1 MKSTETILAEI
12 QKDITHYTEKQD
24 RCFEELKKQQ
34 DKKNTM
40 TDNRIT
46 RVEEDYQKQLDNH
59 CPRIRAM
66 EKNLGEMNVQEEIG
80 EIKKVQAVRISN
92 LTKVIAA
99 LAIGATL
106 CAQKIW
112 EFIIS

>member
-12 QKDITHYTEKQD
+12 RINLEHLEENQKKCFKEIKEQIYKSEEKA
-24 RCFEELKKQQ
+24 
-34 DKKNTM
+34 
-40 TDNRIT
+40 
-46 RVEEDYQKQLDNH
+46 QKQLDNH

-80 EIKKVQAVRISN
+80 EIKKVQAVRIST

-106 CAQKIW
+106 LAERIW
-112 EFIIS
+112 CFIING